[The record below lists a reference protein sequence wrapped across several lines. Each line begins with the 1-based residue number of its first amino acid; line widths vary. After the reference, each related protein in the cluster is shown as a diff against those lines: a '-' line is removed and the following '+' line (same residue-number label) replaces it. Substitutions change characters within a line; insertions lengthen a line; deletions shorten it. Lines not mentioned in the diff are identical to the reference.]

1 MILSHRD
8 YADKASYD
16 ADVVIVGTGAGG
28 AVVGAQ
34 LAEAGYDVV
43 FVEEGSHHP
52 TTSFNPYVTESV
64 PRLYRDASATVIL
77 GRPPIPFI
85 EGRCVGGST
94 TINGGMTWRAPE
106 KVTER
111 WVQKSGLSELSQAAL
126 EPLFERV
133 EQDISAKPQTP
144 ESIGKD
150 SELMRDGAQKLGW
163 SYLHNHR
170 NQDHCVGANNCVIG
184 CPTGAKKS
192 TLVSYLPRA
201 FARGARCLTEL
212 RIERLIIEGGRCVGV
227 TGMAVD
233 PRTRRADRKVSVRAK
248 AVVVACGAVQTP
260 LLLQAHKLGRP
271 SGLLGKNFTCHPNV
285 KVLAVYPFD
294 VRGWKG
300 VSQAGQIRE
309 FESRGVK
316 LAENMVPPG
325 AAASQLPFHGAES
338 WELMQDYNRM
348 ALTGVMIEDSTT
360 GVVQRAPFGLGGPRY
375 FLTASDHERLVFGA
389 KKLAELHFTMGASRV
404 MMPFAHR
411 HMLHSIDELAS
422 IDTKSIPK
430 SSLDLFTVHL
440 MGTAQMG
447 SRPDSSVVDPT
458 GQLWDLPGCY
468 VADASL
474 LPTASAVNP
483 QVSIMAL
490 AMLVAQRMR
499 VASARRRASVNDEPV
514 AAAE

>member
-1 MILSHRD
+1 MMLRYQD
-8 YADKASYD
+8 YEREHSFD

-34 LAEAGYDVV
+34 LAEAGYEVV

-52 TTSFNPYVTESV
+52 TSSFNPYVTESV
-64 PRLYRDASATVIL
+64 PRLYRDASATVIM
-77 GRPPIPFI
+77 GRPPIPYI

-94 TINGGMTWRAPE
+94 TINGGMTWRPPS
-106 KVTER
+106 KVTQR
-111 WVQKSGLSELSQAAL
+111 WVDKSGLSELSDAAL
-126 EPLFERV
+126 ESKFLRIEH
-133 EQDISAKPQTP
+133 DISAKTQSP

-150 SELMRDGAQKLGW
+150 SELMREGAAKLGW

-170 NQDHCVGANNCVIG
+170 NQDTCVGANNCVIG

-192 TLVSYLPRA
+192 TAVSYMPRA
-201 FARGARCLTEL
+201 LARGARCLTEL
-212 RIERLIIEGGRCVGV
+212 RVQRLVIAGGRCVGV
-227 TGMAVD
+227 QGLGIN
-233 PRTRRADRKVSVRAK
+233 PRTRRADRKVTVRGN

-285 KVLAVYPFD
+285 KVLAVYPFE
-294 VRGWKG
+294 VKGWKG

-309 FESRGVK
+309 FEARGIK

-338 WELMQDYNRM
+338 WELMRDYNRM
-348 ALTGVMIEDSTT
+348 VLSGVMIEDSTT

-375 FLTASDHERLVFGA
+375 CLTDDDHERLVFGA
-389 KKLAELHFTMGASRV
+389 KKLAELHFAMGATRV

-411 HMLHSIDELAS
+411 HLLRSVDELAA

-430 SSLDLFTVHL
+430 STLDLFTVHL
-440 MGTAQMG
+440 MGTCQIG
-447 SRPDSSVVDPT
+447 SRAESSVVDPR

-474 LPTASAVNP
+474 LPSASAVNP

-490 AMLVAQRMR
+490 AMLVAERMEVSRNR
-499 VASARRRASVNDEPV
+499 VGRASTPV
-514 AAAE
+514 VVAT

>member
-1 MILSHRD
+1 MILRYSD
-8 YADKASYD
+8 YERERSFD

-28 AVVGAQ
+28 AVIGAQ
-34 LAEAGYDVV
+34 LAEAGYDVL

-64 PRLYRDASATVIL
+64 PRLYRDASATVIM
-77 GRPPIPFI
+77 GRPPIPYI

-94 TINGGMTWRAPE
+94 TINGGMTWRPPS
-106 KVTER
+106 KVTAR
-111 WVQKSGLSELSQAAL
+111 WVQKSGLHELSDEAL
-126 EPLFERV
+126 DSKFARV
-133 EQDISAKPQTP
+133 ERDISAKAQRPD
-144 ESIGKD
+144 SIGKD
-150 SELMRDGAQKLGW
+150 SDLMREGAAKLGW

-170 NQDHCVGANNCVIG
+170 NQDECVGANNCVLG

-201 FARGARCLTEL
+201 FARGARCLTEV
-212 RIERLIIEGGRCVGV
+212 RVERLIIENGRCVGV
-227 TGMAVD
+227 LGQAVD
-233 PRTRRADRKVSVRAK
+233 PRTRKADRPISVRGN
-248 AVVVACGAVQTP
+248 AVVIACGAVQTP

-285 KVLAVYPFD
+285 KVLAIYPFD
-294 VRGWKG
+294 VKGWQG

-309 FESRGVK
+309 FEARGVK

-338 WELMQDYNRM
+338 WELLKDYHRM

-375 FLTASDHERLVFGA
+375 GLTASDHERLVFGA
-389 KKLAELHFTMGASRV
+389 KKLAELHFAMGATRV

-411 HMLHSIDELAS
+411 HMLRSVDELAS

-440 MGTAQMG
+440 MGTCQIG
-447 SRPDSSVVDPT
+447 SRAESSVVNPR
-458 GQLWDLPGCY
+458 GELWDLPGCY

-490 AMLVAQRMR
+490 AMLVAERIEVR
-499 VASARRRASVNDEPV
+499 RNRARIAHDSDFV
-514 AAAE
+514 AAE